1 MSESAESSRGG
12 AIFQDRWT
20 STPFYKTRMG
30 QYFYEKTVPDLVK
43 QLARLNELLAR
54 VVDQQNIRDEEDR

>member
-1 MSESAESSRGG
+1 MNE
-12 AIFQDRWT
+12 
-20 STPFYKTRMG
+20 TPFFKTRMG

-54 VVDQQNIRDEEDR
+54 LIDHQNMPEKK